1 MVVNTVVMFG
11 LAFGFSLYLGTPMRD
26 PDGFLGGA
34 RGAFEMIVEAFA
46 KGDRD
51 TLRPLL
57 AQPVMSSFEKAMSER
72 EAQGRTEQAELP
84 HPPRADLDHAEA
96 EGDLARARVRFL
108 AEIRNAI
115 THDGVTTTEERRT
128 AELWTFERNL
138 KSRDP
143 NWTLIHVAPAE
154 A

>member
-1 MVVNTVVMFG
+1 
-11 LAFGFSLYLGTPMRD
+11 
-26 PDGFLGGA
+26 
-34 RGAFEMIVEAFA
+34 
-46 KGDRD
+46 
-51 TLRPLL
+51 
-57 AQPVMSSFEKAMSER
+57 MSER

-128 AELWTFERNL
+128 AELWTFERRIG
-138 KSRDP
+138 SGDP
-143 NWTLIHVAPAE
+143 NWVLARVE
-154 A
+154 AAQA